1 MSKFQHQF
9 RSKVPVF
16 GFPKLP
22 KTPKSDFLAKKSRF
36 WSKFSAHFGPS
47 EVKMLPDSEV
57 DEKTELGFF
66 RKSIGG
72 QSLRTSQFL
81 GSPDTLWE
89 VVWSKNGPKKEPL
102 NPLIIPPKRPF
113 YKAFLKGFLA
123 CAKRRFLTLL
133 DHLVWRGSDR
143 SVYGSNIDTKC
154 SF

>member
-36 WSKFSAHFGPS
+36 WSKISAHFGPS

-57 DEKTELGFF
+57 DEKTDLGFF

-102 NPLIIPPKRPF
+102 TPLIVMYTF
-113 YKAFLKGFLA
+113 
-123 CAKRRFLTLL
+123 
-133 DHLVWRGSDR
+133 
-143 SVYGSNIDTKC
+143 
-154 SF
+154 